1 MGRGVGRGLWRL
13 VNIFQGIRGF
23 HVEFEGLD
31 TLSPPR
37 MLDETPEQDV
47 AAWTELK
54 SLTDEL
60 FHPLIDAMVAADVPA
75 PNLIGED
82 IVKDGR
88 VVGMV
93 EFGWSLEKVAVSE
106 EEIANKDFRIILFEP
121 GQTPVGETVSKI
133 LIELGGA
140 QS

>member
-1 MGRGVGRGLWRL
+1 M
-13 VNIFQGIRGF
+13 
-23 HVEFEGLD
+23 
-31 TLSPPR
+31 
-37 MLDETPEQDV
+37 
-47 AAWTELK
+47 
-54 SLTDEL
+54 
-60 FHPLIDAMVAADVPA
+60 PLPNPDVPA
-75 PNLIGED
+75 PNLIGDD